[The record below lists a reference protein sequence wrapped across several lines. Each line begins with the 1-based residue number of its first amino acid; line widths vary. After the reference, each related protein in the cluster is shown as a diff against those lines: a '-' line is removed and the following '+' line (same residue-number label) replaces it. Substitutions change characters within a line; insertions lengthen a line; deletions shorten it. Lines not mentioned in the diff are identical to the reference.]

1 MSSNEV
7 WATCGDCGA
16 ELKQSD
22 KQCPKC
28 GSTKKA
34 YQKKASVPIGL
45 VLSGKSVHKR
55 KGIKRPLKEII
66 FNRWKRSGDPE
77 LMNGVRE
84 DRTIDRENDEYHQVV
99 KDAKTGKVT
108 HEEHQQL
115 SEHNKQGKNR
125 RVISKKLGKWGL
137 GAIIT
142 IVLAL
147 IGSLI
152 WFYILPHLPSEQPMS
167 PSVIFSP
174 SPNPKV
180 NTPTTQSITITA
192 TPDFKPPYSNDI
204 DVTIQNP
211 NPYKCYMVL
220 EFKSSD
226 GFNFLPI
233 SDSLPENFRV
243 EEGYEYKDVM
253 KVYIKDF
260 PPKFAYNLRLS
271 VYTMTPNTFGGTEK
285 ISWKVLEVRQED

>member
-1 MSSNEV
+1 MSSNEI

-34 YQKKASVPIGL
+34 YEKKASVPIGV

-55 KGIKRPLKEII
+55 KGIKKPLKEII
-66 FNRWKRSGDPE
+66 FNRWKRSGDPK

-84 DRTIDRENDEYHQVV
+84 DRTIDREKDEYHQVV
-99 KDAKTGKVT
+99 KDTKTGKVT
-108 HEEHQQL
+108 HEEHQRL

-125 RVISKKLGKWGL
+125 KKIPPKLRNWGL
-137 GAIIT
+137 GILGVILASII
-142 IVLAL
+142 L
-147 IGSLI
+147 
-152 WFYILPHLPSEQPMS
+152 FYVIPILPPLPWNRPMS
-167 PSVIFSP
+167 PSIVSSP

-180 NTPTTQSITITA
+180 NTPTTQSITITV

-220 EFKSSD
+220 ELKSSN

-260 PPKFAYNLRLS
+260 PPKFAYNLKLS